1 MATTREQ
8 LIADWHRRL
17 AEAEDIPGE
26 QSSRP
31 AWMTRLRLRLYRFLI
46 SLYGEGG
53 WSAGETAADHEL
65 SSPPDVVVADQA
77 LPLAGKPA
85 KDESSIRAA
94 LQSFAAGREEPT
106 AAGPLILGTDHT
118 TWVVVASTNWGL
130 DPQRSSDTLR
140 AKGINSRLVCRA
152 EETTVEV
159 LALHRATAMALIASQ
174 LGRLTLPPH
183 KNPAIS
189 PTTQRQ
195 LSEATALAGGYL
207 ILGLA
212 IAPLL
217 GVTVVAI
224 TQMFW
229 PEILDSPTPTTLF
242 ALFGITW
249 ISSSLLMCLAYLLVG
264 TYRLAAAAKSQ
275 PRK

>member
-17 AEAEDIPGE
+17 AEAEDVLDE

-31 AWMTRLRLRLYRFLI
+31 AWMTRLRLRLYRFLL
-46 SLYGEGG
+46 SLYGEGQ
-53 WSAGETAADHEL
+53 WSAADSIAIDD
-65 SSPPDVVVADQA
+65 SSSHTDVIVADQA

-94 LQSFAAGREEPT
+94 LQSFAAGRKEPS
-106 AAGPLILGTDHT
+106 AAGPLLSGIDHT

-130 DPQRSSDTLR
+130 DPQRSSDTLKV
-140 AKGINSRLVCRA
+140 KGINSRIVGRA

-183 KNPAIS
+183 QNPTITPS
-189 PTTQRQ
+189 TQQQ
-195 LSEATALAGGYL
+195 LNEATALAGGYL

-212 IAPLL
+212 LAPLL

-229 PEILDSPTPTTLF
+229 PEILEDPTPQPC
-242 ALFGITW
+242 
-249 ISSSLLMCLAYLLVG
+249 SQYLA
-264 TYRLAAAAKSQ
+264 
-275 PRK
+275 